1 MQTVI
6 TSKFQTTI
14 PKKIREKLLLSVK
27 DSLDW
32 KIEDGRIIVSPMQ
45 TEFLKYQNSIHIGG
59 GDIAEDIKAARKT
72 RTSRYE

>member
-59 GDIAEDIKAARKT
+59 GDIAEDIKAFFLPPL
-72 RTSRYE
+72 

>member
-27 DSLDW
+27 DTLDW
-32 KIEDGRIIVSPMQ
+32 KIEDGRIIVSSMQ
-45 TEFLKYQNSIHIGG
+45 THFLERKNTIHTGP
-59 GDIAEDIKAARKT
+59 GDIEKDIETARMNRADK
-72 RTSRYE
+72 YK

>member
-45 TEFLKYQNSIHIGG
+45 TEFLKHKNSIHIGV
-59 GDIAEDIKAARKT
+59 GDIAEDIKTARKM
-72 RTSRYE
+72 RANRYK

>member
-32 KIEDGRIIVSPMQ
+32 KIENDRIIISPMQ
-45 TEFLKYQNSIHIGG
+45 TDFLKYQNSIQTGN
-59 GDIAEDIKAARKT
+59 GDIAEDIKSARKI
-72 RTSRYE
+72 RANRYK

>member
-27 DSLDW
+27 DTLDW
-32 KIEDGRIIVSPMQ
+32 KVVNGRIIVSPMQ
-45 TEFLKYQNSIHIGG
+45 TDFLKHKNSVRIGP
-59 GDIAEDIKAARKT
+59 GDISEDIQVARKT
-72 RTSRYE
+72 RAERYR

>member
-6 TSKFQTTI
+6 TSKFQTTV

-27 DSLDW
+27 DTLDW

-45 TEFLKYQNSIHIGG
+45 TDFLQHKSTIRTGS
-59 GDIAEDIKAARKT
+59 GDIPEDIQMARKA
-72 RTSRYE
+72 RADRYK

>member
-45 TEFLKYQNSIHIGG
+45 TDFLKYQNSIHIGV
-59 GDIAEDIKAARKT
+59 GDIAEDIQTARKM